1 MGPLIGA
8 TVTFHRWNT
17 WVLGY
22 NMGKADLT
30 NLFIEGQK
38 VSLEAIAITA
48 DDRKK
53 YPGLPYQYK
62 HRATLVWTSK
72 FRPRNDINKTVPE
85 SVHVNNWLKKRG
97 LSWEK
102 FQSLVKGKL
111 AIVPLEMS
119 TRHRSN
125 MLRGG
130 ELDAMVNNIDGHGA
144 THGPGPEV
152 GLPRLTTFVW
162 PLY

>member
-1 MGPLIGA
+1 MFCGKQYPNLVLLLGTYTYDPLIQ
-8 TVTFHRWNT
+8 VTLPSMIYSPLYHSEKSRHA
-17 WVLGY
+17 LC
-22 NMGKADLT
+22 
-30 NLFIEGQK
+30 
-38 VSLEAIAITA
+38 
-48 DDRKK
+48 
-53 YPGLPYQYK
+53 PGLPYQYK

-111 AIVPLEMS
+111 PIVPLEIAS
-119 TRHRSN
+119 RHRSN

-130 ELDAMVNNIDGHGA
+130 ELDAMINTMDGAHTGIDAGF
-144 THGPGPEV
+144 
-152 GLPRLTTFVW
+152 PRYIFLFCF
-162 PLY
+162 L